1 MKKSKSSQIRTLL
14 RKGESPTQIAQ
25 RLGISRQLVYVVKS
39 KDKLKNKN
47 AIKFY
52 HADKAKK
59 NIEWA
64 VTKQEGKSIKF
75 DHEDA
80 AKPDMVNH
88 PPHYTQGRYEVI
100 DVLEEFASD
109 DPLIWQVLKYTLRY
123 KHKGA
128 AKEDLMK
135 ARWYLDRKIGG
146 ME

>member
-1 MKKSKSSQIRTLL
+1 MPTKSSQIRALL
-14 RKGESPTQIAQ
+14 REGESPTEIAQ
-25 RLGISRQLVYVVKS
+25 RLGVKRQLVYVVKS
-39 KDKLKNKN
+39 KDKLKNKS

-52 HADKAKK
+52 RA
-59 NIEWA
+59 E
-64 VTKQEGKSIKF
+64 
-75 DHEDA
+75 A
-80 AKPDMVNH
+80 AKPDMINH
-88 PPHYTQGRYEVI
+88 PPHYTKGRYEVI
-100 DVLEEFASD
+100 DVLEEFAAD